1 MNSII
6 SELKYR
12 YNLTEQELAKR
23 IGISR
28 SQLYRIK
35 KGKSQPGSKFI
46 TSLKNAFPDIDLNEL
61 VNFKQTE
68 EGH

>member
-1 MNSII
+1 MNSILN
-6 SELKYR
+6 ELKYK

-46 TSLKNAFPDIDLNEL
+46 TNFKSTFPDIDLNKL
-61 VNFKQTE
+61 ISKLTE
-68 EGH
+68 EEH